1 MADVSTDR
9 PSSVASHA
17 GASGARPAPLPPLGR
32 GRRDGGAHAGGG
44 EGNTR
49 SSSTCSSSSSSSR
62 SRRSRSR
69 IAIGLNFWSVLLLR
83 VVAAALR
90 VRSCHEI
97 LLSRREDNTGGSP
110 ERGRCGD
117 RPRRVGHRAGGGG
130 NHQCCFSSKDKR
142 CDDERLLLAIRGG
155 RLDRDSLNDTRYD
168 SHPVSVGSTL
178 LRLERHRRLSHPHH
192 HPPLLRGG
200 AVGIKTHD
208 DREEEGATAAI
219 PERFS
224 NYSTTT
230 STTRTFAAAA
240 FTVPLESASGT
251 MHVRAFVGEPAQVQI
266 WIVDTGSH
274 LTATSCA
281 PLSRA
286 APLRHYNP
294 TRSSTHHALTC
305 GMCELSQTSSSGGTL
320 CRRLV
325 DGADDDDGGDATQH
339 KRKCRVTQ
347 RYTEGSKW
355 SAYEANDFVTLS
367 TNNQYDEVSIR
378 QSTIPFTFGCQ
389 TSCTGLFQQQYA
401 NGILG
406 LERSSVSYVSQ
417 LKQRGLIER
426 NAFSI
431 CTNPQDGS
439 DGGGNS
445 SAKEDGRM
453 GLGGAVAH
461 RHVSPMQYTS
471 IVHAEAHGMYR
482 VEVVQVWLGND
493 CLVNATR
500 NSQLLEGA
508 FNRPRGKG
516 TVVDSGTTDTFLP
529 SGLAA
534 EWEDS
539 WFRQTGRPWKRRT
552 DSYTHAS
559 FQLLP
564 AVTLH
569 LARRRRDPAGD
580 ESAATND
587 SKGST
592 LRWVIPPEHYME
604 ASSNNGINGAA
615 SSSAARRTSSSDH
628 SSFPWSGSRIFT
640 NRMYVDEADGRP
652 RLERDAGI
660 RRAV

>member
-1 MADVSTDR
+1 MGS
-9 PSSVASHA
+9 
-17 GASGARPAPLPPLGR
+17 
-32 GRRDGGAHAGGG
+32 
-44 EGNTR
+44 
-49 SSSTCSSSSSSSR
+49 
-62 SRRSRSR
+62 
-69 IAIGLNFWSVLLLR
+69 NFRSVLLLL
-83 VVAAALR
+83 AAAVLG
-90 VRSCHEI
+90 VRACHEI
-97 LLSRREDNTGGSP
+97 LRSGYNEGTD
-110 ERGRCGD
+110 GRCSD
-117 RPRRVGHRAGGGG
+117 HRPRRSGHRSGRRQQQQQAAMTAADAGGGG
-130 NHQCCFSSKDKR
+130 GNQSCCFSSKGR
-142 CDDERLLLAIRGG
+142 CDECLAEVRGG
-155 RLDRDSLNDTRYD
+155 RLVRDSLNGTRYD
-168 SHPVSVGSTL
+168 CHPVSDGSTL
-178 LRLERHRRLSHPHH
+178 SRLDHHRRLSHHYHH
-192 HPPLLRGG
+192 PLLRGG
-200 AVGIKTHD
+200 AGGIQSVT
-208 DREEEGATAAI
+208 GAN

-224 NYSTTT
+224 NSTT
-230 STTRTFAAAA
+230 SISRTAAAA
-240 FTVPLESASGT
+240 FAVPLESASGT
-251 MHVRAFVGEPAQVQI
+251 MHVRAFLGEPAQVQI

-286 APLRHYNP
+286 APLQHYDP
-294 TRSSTHHALTC
+294 MHSSTHHALTC

-320 CRRLV
+320 CRRLA
-325 DGADDDDGGDATQH
+325 DGADDDDSGGGDTAAQK

-367 TNNQYDEVSIR
+367 TNNQYDEISIR
-378 QSTIPFTFGCQ
+378 QSTLPFTFGCQ

-417 LKQRGLIER
+417 LHKSRLIEH

-431 CTNPQDGS
+431 CTNPH
-439 DGGGNS
+439 GGGGRRNS
-445 SAKEDGRM
+445 TMEDGRM
-453 GLGGAVAH
+453 GLGGAIAH

-482 VEVVQVWLGND
+482 VEVQVWLGND

-500 NSQLLEGA
+500 NSHLLEGA

-529 SGLAA
+529 SGLAD
-534 EWEDS
+534 EWEES
-539 WFRQTGRPWKRRT
+539 WFRQTGRPWKRRI

-569 LARRRRDPAGD
+569 LARSRRDDAGE
-580 ESAATND
+580 ESAATNN

-604 ASSNNGINGAA
+604 ASSSNGAA
-615 SSSAARRTSSSDH
+615 SSSSSSSAARRTSSSDH
-628 SSFPWSGSRIFT
+628 SFPWSGSRIFT
-640 NRMYVDEADGRP
+640 NRMYVDEADGAVLGLNAMRGYDV
-652 RLERDAGI
+652 LFDADGQ
-660 RRAV
+660 RVGLAPVRAC